1 MWWNYRK
8 PKPLKS
14 GAYSIAVKSNVPIL
28 PCFIT
33 MKDSDKI
40 GDDGYHVQEY
50 TINIGNP
57 IYPDESLSRNERI
70 EKMMQSNARV
80 WKEIYERDYNMP
92 PEYK

>member
-1 MWWNYRK
+1 
-8 PKPLKS
+8 
-14 GAYSIAVKSNVPIL
+14 
-28 PCFIT
+28 
-33 MKDSDKI
+33 MKDSEKI
-40 GDDGYHVQEY
+40 GDDGYPVQEY

-92 PEYK
+92 LEYK